1 MVSMIIY
8 NIVEIYVF
16 FYSEGI
22 NIYGLYKRS
31 NTDGSESESIT
42 QLTDN
47 LVMNKGNEISL
58 EPNKPMDIKVY

>member
-1 MVSMIIY
+1 MSIK
-8 NIVEIYVF
+8 NIVEIMMSF
-16 FYSEGI
+16 FHSEGI

-47 LVMNKGNEISL
+47 LIMNKGNEISI
-58 EPNKPMDIKVY
+58 EPNKPMNIKV